1 MFLLFLGLRLLRR
14 SSAFEFRRSVRYS
27 SSSAVEVGSSSAV
40 DKGAVLSSSCF
51 GLLGGVFSAFELV
64 VIILH
69 YSGRGKESNFRFL
82 KVSCSFCSCISCSF

>member
-1 MFLLFLGLRLLRR
+1 MFLLFLGLRLLRIY
-14 SSAFEFRRSVRYS
+14 SSMASAFEFRRNLYYRYS

-40 DKGAVLSSSCF
+40 DKGAVLSCSCF

-69 YSGRGKESNFRFL
+69 YSGRGKESNFRF
-82 KVSCSFCSCISCSF
+82 